1 MSLNGDSS
9 RSSEPSQ
16 HAERQPAHPEQFS
29 AAPLSISE
37 ALSWDFVRQDGWRP
51 NFLLTPSGRKVSLM
65 SVVAVL
71 IAQPDERTLLID
83 DGSGVMSARLVGG
96 GPSQHLSV
104 GDVLSVRARLGQANG
119 ERFLLA
125 ETARALRSH
134 AWLAVRKAELR
145 LRGEV
150 GDERG
155 AAEAPAPLP
164 SFTSALS
171 PSSSSS
177 LSSHASSHTGSSAE
191 EELPEK
197 EEEEKG
203 EGRLSPGSPEE
214 RLYALIKK
222 LDEGAGV
229 EMTSLLER
237 ALSDGIADAESLI
250 QSLLER
256 GEIFVPRPG
265 ILKALE

>member
-1 MSLNGDSS
+1 MRYLSLNGESS
-9 RSSEPSQ
+9 RSSD
-16 HAERQPAHPEQFS
+16 AAAGGANGERARAQPAQFS

-51 NFLLTPSGRKVSLM
+51 HYLLTPSGRKVSLM
-65 SVVAVL
+65 SIMAVL
-71 IAQPDERTLLID
+71 VGKPDERTLLID
-83 DGSGVMSARLVGG
+83 DGSDVMSARLVGG
-96 GPSQHLSV
+96 GSSQHLSV
-104 GDVLSVRARLGQANG
+104 GDVLSVRARLGEANG

-125 ETARALRSH
+125 ETAACLRSH

-150 GDERG
+150 GEET
-155 AAEAPAPLP
+155 AQLAEA
-164 SFTSALS
+164 SAGEG
-171 PSSSSS
+171 
-177 LSSHASSHTGSSAE
+177 AQAEAE
-191 EELPEK
+191 EAK
-197 EEEEKG
+197 TEE
-203 EGRLSPGSPEE
+203 RLSPGSPAE
-214 RLYALIKK
+214 RLYALIKG

-237 ALSDGIADAESLI
+237 ASSDGIADAESLI